1 MARLSDVSLEP
12 VIVVNLQCQVSQSKY
27 SKQNTSLSANSILL
41 QDSPFLKAGIVFMP
55 HGSSEDMLH
64 VNKTSS
70 MVALVGGKQ
79 NCLHTD
85 ITLEQVEEIMLPK
98 AMDYFCQNSEAAI
111 NQMIWKSKHGS
122 ALMQV
127 EKARMGT
134 RRTNMRTRRT
144 FRGARKTKVSQGQ
157 DQELRSQ
164 TRMVSHLLDLWGAH
178 VPVRLQSLLM
188 NWMQKEKEG
197 HLAAPKQLLK
207 F

>member
-1 MARLSDVSLEP
+1 
-12 VIVVNLQCQVSQSKY
+12 
-27 SKQNTSLSANSILL
+27 
-41 QDSPFLKAGIVFMP
+41 
-55 HGSSEDMLH
+55 
-64 VNKTSS
+64 
-70 MVALVGGKQ
+70 
-79 NCLHTD
+79 
-85 ITLEQVEEIMLPK
+85 MLPK
-98 AMDYFCQNSEAAI
+98 AVDYFRQNTEATVYQILWKAI
-111 NQMIWKSKHGS
+111 HSTAYIHFGKPSMEAPG
-122 ALMQV
+122 A
-127 EKARMGT
+127 
-134 RRTNMRTRRT
+134 RRT